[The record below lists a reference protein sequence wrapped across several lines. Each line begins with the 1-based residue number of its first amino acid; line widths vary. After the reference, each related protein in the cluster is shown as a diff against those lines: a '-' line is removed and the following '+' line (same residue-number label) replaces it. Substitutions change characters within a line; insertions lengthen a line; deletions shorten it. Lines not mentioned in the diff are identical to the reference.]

1 MMTLEQFIDGIP
13 RTVELM
19 KNTIQSSKYHGEG
32 DVWTHTTMVLDYM
45 HGMDEYKSLTDYEKN
60 ILDFACVLHDVGK
73 TTCTEIEDG
82 EIVSKG
88 HSVKGEGI
96 ARRLLWAAGFNAD
109 GMFFREAVCALVR
122 HHSKPPRF
130 WDDVNENEHNAILKL
145 QRLASYSPAND
156 FTLKLLYTL
165 SKADW
170 NGRVCNEKDDGLLS
184 LDMFRE
190 YALDNGCWYGSPDFH
205 DACSRDA
212 FLHGRTSIPSQQM
225 YDATKSQVIVLSGLP
240 ASGKST
246 WIENNA
252 GALPIICLD
261 AIRADMKVKPWE
273 DQSKVMQVAFDK
285 AREHLRNHKTFIWD
299 ATCLNHDTRKK
310 ILGLGKDYSAF
321 TNVVYLEC
329 DDIERSRRNMSR
341 EECKRVPD
349 DIMDRMK
356 EHVVPPTFDEAHDVA
371 WIPTSDHGFFEEL
384 I

>member
-1 MMTLEQFIDGIP
+1 MLTLDQFIDRIP

-19 KNTIQSSKYHGEG
+19 KNTSQSPKYHGEG
-32 DVWTHTTMVLDYM
+32 DVWTHTMMVLDYM
-45 HGMDEYKSLTDYEKN
+45 RNMDEYKSLTDYEKN

-73 TTCTEIEDG
+73 TICTEIEDG

-96 ARRLLWAAGFNAD
+96 ARRLLWATGFNAD
-109 GMFFREAVCALVR
+109 GMFFREAICALVR

-130 WDDVNENEHNAILKL
+130 WDDVNENERNAILKL
-145 QRLASYSPAND
+145 QRLASYSPAKD
-156 FTLKLLYTL
+156 FTLKLLYIL
-165 SKADW
+165 SNADW
-170 NGRVCNEKDDGLLS
+170 NGRICNEKDDGLLS

-190 YALDNGCWYGSPDFH
+190 YALDNGCLNGSPDFH

-212 FLHGRTSIPSQQM
+212 FLHGRTSIPIQQM

-252 GALPIICLD
+252 GSLPVICLD
-261 AIRADMKVKPWE
+261 AIRAEMKVKPWE

-285 AREHLRNHKTFIWD
+285 AREYLRNHRTFIWD

-310 ILGLGKDYSAF
+310 ILGLGRDYSAF

-329 DDIERSRRNMSR
+329 DDIERNKRNRSR

-349 DIMDRMK
+349 DIMDKMK

-371 WIPTSDHGFFEEL
+371 WIPTSEHGFTFVE
-384 I
+384 

>member
-1 MMTLEQFIDGIP
+1 MITIEQFIDRIP

-19 KNTIQSSKYHGEG
+19 KNTNQSPKYHGEG
-32 DVWTHTTMVLDYM
+32 DVWTHTMMVLDYM
-45 HGMDEYKSLTDYEKN
+45 RNMDEYKSLTDCEKN

-122 HHSKPPRF
+122 HHSKPPHF

-145 QRLASYSPAND
+145 QRLASYSPARD
-156 FTLKLLYTL
+156 FTLKLLYIL
-165 SKADW
+165 SNADW
-170 NGRVCNEKDDGLLS
+170 NGRICDEKDDGLLS

-190 YALDNGCWYGSPDFH
+190 YALDNGCWYGNPEFH

-212 FLHGRTSIPSQQM
+212 FLHGRTSIPSQKM

-252 GALPIICLD
+252 GALPVICLD
-261 AIRADMKVKPWE
+261 AIRADMKVKPSE

-285 AREHLRNHKTFIWD
+285 AKEYLRNHRTFIWD

-310 ILGLGKDYSAF
+310 ILGLGRDYSAF

-329 DDIERSRRNMSR
+329 DDIERNKRNRSR

-349 DIMDRMK
+349 DIMDKMK
-356 EHVVPPTFDEAHDVA
+356 EHVVPPTFDEAHDVI
-371 WIPTSDHGFFEEL
+371 WIPTSEHGFTFVK
-384 I
+384 

>member
-1 MMTLEQFIDGIP
+1 
-13 RTVELM
+13 M
-19 KNTIQSSKYHGEG
+19 KNTNQSPKYHGEG
-32 DVWTHTTMVLDYM
+32 DVWTHTMMVLDYM
-45 HGMDEYKSLTDYEKN
+45 RNMDEYKSLTDCEKN

-122 HHSKPPRF
+122 HHSKPPHF

-145 QRLASYSPAND
+145 QRLASYSPARD
-156 FTLKLLYTL
+156 FTLKLLYIL
-165 SKADW
+165 SNADW
-170 NGRVCNEKDDGLLS
+170 NGRICDEKDDGLLS

-190 YALDNGCWYGSPDFH
+190 YALDNGCWYGNPEFH

-212 FLHGRTSIPSQQM
+212 FLHGRTSIPSQKM

-252 GALPIICLD
+252 GALPVICLD
-261 AIRADMKVKPWE
+261 AIRADMKVKPSE

-285 AREHLRNHKTFIWD
+285 AKEYLRNHRTFIWD

-310 ILGLGKDYSAF
+310 ILGLGRDYSAF

-329 DDIERSRRNMSR
+329 DDIERNKRNRSR

-349 DIMDRMK
+349 DIMDKMK
-356 EHVVPPTFDEAHDVA
+356 EHVVPPTFDEAHDVI
-371 WIPTSDHGFFEEL
+371 WIPTSEHGFTFVK
-384 I
+384 